1 MKPKPR
7 AKSKKLTFVLLA
19 LALAVLSVGGW
30 KAFSDNAELNALED
44 KLAQKKVKIND
55 LEKVIEEASK
65 KSRETLKFLSD
76 SIEDRKNKAEEAEL
90 SLKNKRQQLESQQA
104 GLGFKEDEI
113 ESLSMGAQEARK
125 EIAAVNKKIE
135 HSRNRLGAMSSSLPA
150 MENKVAS
157 LTASIENEKQ
167 RELER
172 KQALSTYE
180 AITAIYK
187 EHFSFTLSELQNY
200 KYARPWLER
209 GEKLSLT
216 DVQFDFRAGFLG
228 LPAGKEHGLEKGMT
242 FSVRASGRT
251 ICRIKIHEVSPKNSV
266 GMIIPL
272 YGNPADLRK
281 FKRFDL
287 IYL

>member
-1 MKPKPR
+1 MKPR
-7 AKSKKLTFVLLA
+7 AKSKKITFVLLA

-30 KAFSDNAELNALED
+30 KAFSDNAEQNALELR
-44 KLAQKKVKIND
+44 LAQKNERINE
-55 LEKVIEEASK
+55 LEKVIDEASK
-65 KSRETLKFLSD
+65 KSKETLKFLSD

-90 SLKNKRQQLESQQA
+90 SLKNKRQQLESQQG
-104 GLGFKEDEI
+104 GLTLKEDEI
-113 ESLSMGAQEARK
+113 EELSLSAQETRK
-125 EIAAVNKKIE
+125 EVAAVNKQIE
-135 HSRNRLGAMSSSLPA
+135 HARNRLGTMSALLPA
-150 MENKVAS
+150 MENKVSS

-167 RELER
+167 RELDR

-187 EHFSFTLSELQNY
+187 EHFALTLSALQDY

-216 DVQFDFRAGFLG
+216 NVQFDFRAGFLG

-242 FSVRASGRT
+242 FTVRASGRT

-281 FKRFDL
+281 YKRFEL